1 MQPWQDLVARPHDI
15 FGKIDFDP
23 WQTGNVLVPELV
35 RRSEQQVADRLFVR
49 LEDGA
54 GAYVAIGRIGEP
66 LRHVSAE
73 TEESHRFTAK
83 VEVHVH
89 LLPKLDEPSGAH
101 AELHRFV
108 AGLELAIEQEH
119 VGVPRRAEPAHDAIV
134 VEHVR
139 IHEEQIVVE
148 LVAHGPQRH
157 HAALLKIRVEHRPH
171 AQVAGNGFQRRRDA
185 LGLEADAEHELGY
198 SGAPQNAHMALEQ
211 RLSAELEE
219 ALGTVSGRAQPD
231 TETRCEH
238 QRFHVAQDHTERPD
252 NPYTRGMKWVSF
264 VLFSAGLAGLL
275 ALLGYYGF
283 ADVGRVLASGA
294 AGIVVVT
301 LFHLL
306 PMLADTLAWRWLLP
320 RAHRGG
326 LGDLLWMRW
335 ICESV
340 NTLFPVAQVGGD
352 VVRARLANQRGLP
365 AADAAGTMI
374 ADLTTSAMMLVVFG
388 SAGALLL
395 WWRQGSASGGLFVA
409 LAVSAAMVGTFY
421 LLQRAGL
428 FSRLA
433 WHAAQWMAHGYR
445 DTIIGGADALDR
457 ALDAVY
463 MRRADVLVSCACALG
478 GLTLGAGEVWLAL
491 HFLGVDV
498 GIVDAFILESLIQ
511 ALRGAA
517 FAVPGAV
524 GVQEVGFVALGAALG
539 LDGGTALALSL
550 IKRARELVLG
560 LPGLVAWQVAE
571 GRRFLRKRGA
581 RADAAAAL
589 ALQRPEDINR

>member
-1 MQPWQDLVARPHDI
+1 
-15 FGKIDFDP
+15 
-23 WQTGNVLVPELV
+23 
-35 RRSEQQVADRLFVR
+35 
-49 LEDGA
+49 
-54 GAYVAIGRIGEP
+54 
-66 LRHVSAE
+66 
-73 TEESHRFTAK
+73 
-83 VEVHVH
+83 
-89 LLPKLDEPSGAH
+89 
-101 AELHRFV
+101 
-108 AGLELAIEQEH
+108 
-119 VGVPRRAEPAHDAIV
+119 
-134 VEHVR
+134 
-139 IHEEQIVVE
+139 
-148 LVAHGPQRH
+148 
-157 HAALLKIRVEHRPH
+157 
-171 AQVAGNGFQRRRDA
+171 
-185 LGLEADAEHELGY
+185 
-198 SGAPQNAHMALEQ
+198 
-211 RLSAELEE
+211 
-219 ALGTVSGRAQPD
+219 
-231 TETRCEH
+231 
-238 QRFHVAQDHTERPD
+238 
-252 NPYTRGMKWVSF
+252 MKWVSL

-275 ALLGYYGF
+275 ALVGYYGF

-294 AGIVVVT
+294 AGIAVVT

-306 PMLADTLAWRWLLP
+306 PMLADTMAWRWLLP

-352 VVRARLANQRGLP
+352 VVRARLANQRGVP

-388 SAGALLL
+388 GAGALLL

-409 LAVSAAMVGTFY
+409 LAVSAGMVGTFY
-421 LLQRAGL
+421 FLQRAGL

-445 DTIIGGADALDR
+445 DTILGGADALDR

-463 MRRADVLVSCACALG
+463 MRRGDVLVSCACALG

-491 HFLGVDV
+491 HFLGVEV

-539 LDGGTALALSL
+539 IDGGTALALSL

-560 LPGLVAWQVAE
+560 LPGLLAWQVAE

-589 ALQRPEDINR
+589 ALQRPEDMNR